1 MKSRFSG
8 NAIRP
13 THRRPDRPCIVETRT
28 TVAEAHVGRF
38 EVLRWFGEVSR
49 GGQAM
54 AMNAERAA

>member
-1 MKSRFSG
+1 MRFVQPIDG
-8 NAIRP
+8 QTGPA
-13 THRRPDRPCIVETRT
+13 IVETRT